1 MAAAGDWRA
10 LVAKP
15 PRDLGTASGPT
26 ATVSAASADQPTEKR
41 KRKSKSRRHGAAT
54 RKKTKTQEGTASK
67 PLQFQTRDA
76 AKVASP
82 FQAPAASE
90 TEASGMAAGAA
101 TAASSTASAETAAA
115 ETRAQPELKKA
126 KKVKQDA
133 ASAPEG
139 SVTAAAV
146 APSNGADA
154 PVPGKKVKK
163 KKRDAASRGAP
174 EDDVATHAAEYL
186 RSWDYHVRQ
195 GAPSSSAE
203 YAVAPP
209 RWKFKSNTQA
219 WLIRNALDAAR
230 VRDETFSLLLVYA
243 AGIQGR
249 AREFAQSTAKEA
261 EHAAG
266 EASLRALHYG
276 PSDMPL
282 ANAQKNRA
290 GQLLDAL
297 ATTSS

>member
-1 MAAAGDWRA
+1 M
-10 LVAKP
+10 
-15 PRDLGTASGPT
+15 TAS
-26 ATVSAASADQPTEKR
+26 
-41 KRKSKSRRHGAAT
+41 
-54 RKKTKTQEGTASK
+54 
-67 PLQFQTRDA
+67 
-76 AKVASP
+76 
-82 FQAPAASE
+82 
-90 TEASGMAAGAA
+90 AA
-101 TAASSTASAETAAA
+101 TAPA
-115 ETRAQPELKKA
+115 ETRAQPELTSRKKA

-133 ASAPEG
+133 ASAPEAPA
-139 SVTAAAV
+139 TAEAGAQ
-146 APSNGADA
+146 SNGADA
-154 PVPGKKVKK
+154 PEPGKKAKK
-163 KKRDAASRGAP
+163 KKRDAASRGAA

-186 RSWDYHVRQ
+186 RSWDYHVRK
-195 GAPSSSAE
+195 GSPSSSAE
-203 YAVAPP
+203 YAIAPP

>member
-15 PRDLGTASGPT
+15 PRDLGVASAPT
-26 ATVSAASADQPTEKR
+26 APAPANSDQPTEKR

-54 RKKTKTQEGTASK
+54 RKKAKTEEGTASK
-67 PLQFQTRDA
+67 PATRL
-76 AKVASP
+76 SP
-82 FQAPAASE
+82 PLQAPAAAV
-90 TEASGMAAGAA
+90 TASAA
-101 TAASSTASAETAAA
+101 TAPAAAAVAATAPA
-115 ETRAQPELKKA
+115 ETRAQPELTSRKKA

-133 ASAPEG
+133 ASAPEAPA
-139 SVTAAAV
+139 TAEAGAQ
-146 APSNGADA
+146 SNGADA
-154 PVPGKKVKK
+154 PEPGKKAKK
-163 KKRDAASRGAP
+163 KKRDAASRGAA

-186 RSWDYHVRQ
+186 RSWDYHVRK
-195 GAPSSSAE
+195 GSPSSSAE
-203 YAVAPP
+203 YAIAPP